1 MGVFYYFN
9 CEVFS
14 IILNKKAGKGGIN
27 VAEDVSYDL
36 KMARKAAMA
45 SVFGTLIEWYDFFL
59 YGTAA
64 ALIFPKVF
72 FPTSD
77 AYAGTLQS
85 FAVFA
90 VGFCARPVGGL
101 IFGHFG
107 DRMGRKKP
115 LMITMFLMGISSFLM
130 GCIPSY
136 NSIGIWSPLLLI
148 ILRVIQG
155 IAVGGE
161 WGGAILLSMEWGKK
175 NKQGFMSSLPSA
187 GIGLGLLLSSAV
199 VSLMMSIAGDG
210 FYSWGWRV
218 CFFISLLLVVIGLL
232 VRRTIEETP
241 SFRKARESQQVV
253 RMPLIE
259 VLKKH
264 PRSVICSALIKMP
277 EHVSTQIYMTAM
289 ITIGMTYY
297 HLDQQ
302 YLVNSVMVASILM
315 CFNIVLSGFIS
326 DKVGIKRM
334 YMIGV
339 VLTLL
344 WAFPYVSIIN
354 TGIPLAF
361 AVATLLA
368 QFPHQIMAGCQGAL
382 VAQSFPVN
390 LRYSGASMGVQI
402 AAVFSGGIAP
412 LVTTY
417 LMHTYGTIYAI
428 GWYLVV
434 VSVVGII
441 GTALIPV
448 QNERSVT
455 ENQVNLNVK

>member
-1 MGVFYYFN
+1 MA
-9 CEVFS
+9 EV
-14 IILNKKAGKGGIN
+14 AG
-27 VAEDVSYDL
+27 YDP

-72 FPTSD
+72 FPESD

-85 FAVFA
+85 FAIFA
-90 VGFCARPVGGL
+90 VGFCARPIGGL

-107 DRMGRKKP
+107 DRMGRKMA

-136 NSIGIWSPLLLI
+136 DSIGIWAPLLLVT
-148 ILRVIQG
+148 LRVIQG

-175 NKQGFMSSLPSA
+175 SKQGFMSSLPSA
-187 GIGLGLLLSSAV
+187 GIGMGLLLSSAV
-199 VSLMMSIAGDG
+199 VSMMMSIAGEG
-210 FYSWGWRV
+210 FYTWGWRV
-218 CFFISLLLVVIGLL
+218 CFFISLLLVVIGVLL
-232 VRRTIEETP
+232 RRSIEETP
-241 SFRKARESQQVV
+241 SFREAQKTQRVARA
-253 RMPLIE
+253 PLIE
-259 VLKKH
+259 VLHKH

-277 EHVSTQIYMTAM
+277 EHISTQIYMTAM
-289 ITIGMTYY
+289 INIAMTYY
-297 HLDQQ
+297 NLDKQ

-326 DKVGIKRM
+326 DKIGIKRM

-361 AVATLLA
+361 AVATILA
-368 QFPHQIMAGCQGAL
+368 QFPHQAMAGCQGAL

-412 LVTTY
+412 LVSTY
-417 LMHTYGTIYAI
+417 LMHTFGTIFAI
-428 GWYLVV
+428 GWYIVAA
-434 VSVVGII
+434 SIVGII

-448 QNERSVT
+448 HQESSVN
-455 ENQVNLNVK
+455 ENQVSL

>member
-1 MGVFYYFN
+1 
-9 CEVFS
+9 
-14 IILNKKAGKGGIN
+14 
-27 VAEDVSYDL
+27 VAEVVNHDP

-45 SVFGTLIEWYDFFL
+45 AVFGTVIEWYDFFL

-64 ALIFPKVF
+64 ALIFPQVF
-72 FPTSD
+72 FPASD

-85 FAVFA
+85 FAIFA
-90 VGFCARPVGGL
+90 VGFVARPVGGL

-107 DRMGRKKP
+107 DRMGRKKA
-115 LMITMFLMGISSFLM
+115 LMVTIFLMGISSFLM

-136 NSIGIWSPLLLI
+136 NSIGVWAPLILV
-148 ILRVIQG
+148 ILRVLQG

-187 GIGLGLLLSSAV
+187 GIGAGLLLSSAV

-218 CFFISLLLVVIGLL
+218 CFFISMFLVVIGVLM
-232 VRRTIEETP
+232 RRTIEETP
-241 SFRKARESQQVV
+241 SFREAQKSQQVA
-253 RMPLIE
+253 RMPIIE

-264 PRSVICSALIKMP
+264 PRSVICSAMVKMP

-289 ITIGMTYY
+289 ISIATTYY
-297 HLDQQ
+297 HLDKQF
-302 YLVNSVMVASILM
+302 LVNTIMVASILM
-315 CFNIVLSGFIS
+315 TFNIVLAGYIS

-339 VLTLL
+339 VLTLI
-344 WAFPYVSIIN
+344 WAFPYVAIIN
-354 TGIPLAF
+354 IGIPLAF
-361 AVATLLA
+361 AVATILA
-368 QFPHQIMAGCQGAL
+368 QFPHQTMAGCQGAI

-412 LVTTY
+412 LVSTY
-417 LMHTYGTIYAI
+417 LMHTFGTIFAI
-428 GWYLVV
+428 GWYLVF
-434 VSVVGII
+434 VSIVGII

-448 QNERSVT
+448 HQESPVT
-455 ENQVNLNVK
+455 KNQVNLNAR

>member
-1 MGVFYYFN
+1 MA
-9 CEVFS
+9 EVT
-14 IILNKKAGKGGIN
+14 
-27 VAEDVSYDL
+27 SYDPQ
-36 KMARKAAMA
+36 MARKAAMA

-72 FPTSD
+72 FPESD

-90 VGFCARPVGGL
+90 VGFCARPIGGM

-107 DRMGRKKP
+107 DRMGRKKA

-136 NSIGIWSPLLLI
+136 NSIGLWAPLLLVC
-148 ILRVIQG
+148 LRVIQG

-175 NKQGFMSSLPSA
+175 NKQGLMSSLPSA
-187 GIGLGLLLSSAV
+187 GIGLGLLLSSAI
-199 VSLMMSIAGDG
+199 VSLMMSISGAG

-218 CFFISLLLVVIGLL
+218 CFFLSLLLVVVGVLM
-232 VRRTIEETP
+232 RWTIEETP
-241 SFRKARESQQVV
+241 SFREAQKSQKVARA
-253 RMPLIE
+253 PLIE
-259 VLKKH
+259 VLRKH
-264 PRSVICSALIKMP
+264 PRAVICSALIKMP

-289 ITIGMTYY
+289 ISIAMRYY
-297 HLDQQ
+297 NLDKQ
-302 YLVNSVMVASILM
+302 YLVNAVMAASVLM

-326 DKVGIKRM
+326 DKIGIRRM

-344 WAFPYVSIIN
+344 WAFPYVSIID
-354 TGIPLAF
+354 TGIPFAF
-361 AVATLLA
+361 VVATILA
-368 QFPHQIMAGCQGAL
+368 QFPHQTMAGCQGAL

-412 LVTTY
+412 LVSTY
-417 LMHTYGTIYAI
+417 LMHTFGTIYAI
-428 GWYLVV
+428 GSYIVA

-448 QNERSVT
+448 HNEGSVT
-455 ENQVNLNVK
+455 ENQVT